1 MNNNKTKIWALI
13 PAAGIGTRMKSELP
27 KQYLEIDGKTIL
39 EHSLSKF
46 LEHPSIDKVVVALH
60 PNDNHWAKIKIA
72 NHSKIITVEGGAT
85 RAESVLN
92 GLKAIQQQHQQ
103 DDWVMVHDAAR
114 PCLDA
119 GSIDAL
125 IQAGKE
131 SKHGAILAIPSV
143 DTVKLANANQKI
155 DKTLNREQIWLAQT
169 PQYFPVQILA
179 DAIKTGLEQGLA
191 ITDEASAIE
200 AQGMHPA
207 LVIGT
212 RKNIKVTQPEDMM
225 LASVWLAGM

>member
-1 MNNNKTKIWALI
+1 MNENKTKIWALI
-13 PAAGIGTRMKSELP
+13 PAAGIGSRMKAQLP

-46 LEHPSIDKVVVALH
+46 LEHPSIEKVVVALH
-60 PNDNHWAKIKIA
+60 PNDHHWSMLKIA
-72 NHSKIITVEGGAT
+72 QHPKIITAEGGET

-92 GLKAIQQQHQQ
+92 GLHAIKQQKAG

-125 IQAGKE
+125 IQAGKD

-143 DTVKLANANQKI
+143 DTVKLANANQTI
-155 DKTLNREQIWLAQT
+155 EKTLNREEIWLAQT
-169 PQYFPVQILA
+169 PQYFPVEALA
-179 DAIKTGLEQGLA
+179 TAIEAGLQQGLP

-200 AQGMHPA
+200 AQGMNPA

-212 RKNIKVTQPEDMM
+212 RKNIKVTEPEDML
-225 LASVWLAGM
+225 LASVWLSHQ

>member
-1 MNNNKTKIWALI
+1 MNDNKTKIWALI
-13 PAAGIGTRMKSELP
+13 PAAGIGSRMKAELP

-60 PNDNHWAKIKIA
+60 SNDNHWAKLKIA
-72 NHSKIITVEGGAT
+72 KHPKIITVEGGET

-92 GLKAIQQQHQQ
+92 GLQAIKQRMGG

-143 DTVKLANANQKI
+143 DTVKLANANQTI

-169 PQYFPVQILA
+169 PQYFPVEALA
-179 DAIKTGLEQGLA
+179 TAIESGLQQGLP

-200 AQGMHPA
+200 AQGQHPA

-212 RKNIKVTQPEDMM
+212 RKNIKVTEPEDMM

>member
-1 MNNNKTKIWALI
+1 MNINKTKIWALI

-103 DDWVMVHDAAR
+103 EDWVMVHDAAR
-114 PCLDA
+114 PCLDKA
-119 GSIDAL
+119 SIDAL
-125 IQAGKE
+125 IQAGKD
-131 SKHGAILAIPSV
+131 SAHGAILAYPSV
-143 DTVKLANANQKI
+143 DTVKLANANQTI

-179 DAIKTGLEQGLA
+179 DAIETGLEQGLA

-212 RKNIKVTQPEDMM
+212 RKNIKVTEPEDMM

>member
-1 MNNNKTKIWALI
+1 MTENKTKIWALI
-13 PAAGIGTRMKSELP
+13 PAAGIGSRMKAELP

-60 PNDNHWAKIKIA
+60 PNDDHWPRLKIA
-72 NHSKIITVEGGAT
+72 KHPKVITVEGGET

-92 GLKAIQQQHQQ
+92 GLQAIQQQGGGN
-103 DDWVMVHDAAR
+103 DWVMVHDAAR

-125 IQAGKE
+125 IQAGID

-143 DTVKLANANQKI
+143 DTVKLANANQTI

-169 PQYFPVQILA
+169 PQYFPVETLA
-179 DAIKTGLEQGLA
+179 TAIKTGLQQGLP

-200 AQGMHPA
+200 AQGQHPA

-212 RKNIKVTQPEDMM
+212 RKNIKVTEPEDMM

>member
-143 DTVKLANANQKI
+143 DTVKLANANQTI

-179 DAIKTGLEQGLA
+179 DAIETGLEQGLA

>member
-60 PNDNHWAKIKIA
+60 PNDNYWVKLKIA
-72 NHSKIITVEGGAT
+72 NHSKVITVEGGAT

-131 SKHGAILAIPSV
+131 SKQGAILAIPSV
-143 DTVKLANANQKI
+143 DTVKLANANQTI

-169 PQYFPVQILA
+169 PQYFPVEVLA
-179 DAIKTGLEQGLA
+179 TAIETGLQQGLP

-200 AQGMHPA
+200 AQGQHPA

-212 RKNIKVTQPEDMM
+212 RKNIKITEPEDMM
-225 LASVWLAGM
+225 LASVWLVT

>member
-1 MNNNKTKIWALI
+1 MNDNKTKIWALI
-13 PAAGIGTRMKSELP
+13 PAAGIGSRMQSEIP

-46 LEHPSIDKVVVALH
+46 LDHPSIEKVVVAIN
-60 PNDNHWAKIKIA
+60 PEDKHWAKLKVA
-72 NHSKIITVEGGAT
+72 NHPKIKTVAGGAT

-92 GLKAIQQQHQQ
+92 GLKAIQQH
-103 DDWVMVHDAAR
+103 DGGNDWVMVHDAAR
-114 PCLDA
+114 PCLDS
-119 GSIDAL
+119 GSVDAL
-125 IQAGKE
+125 IQAGVDSE
-131 SKHGAILAIPSV
+131 HGAILAIPSV
-143 DTVKLANANQKI
+143 DTVKLANANQTI

-169 PQYFPVQILA
+169 PQYFQVGQLA
-179 DAIKTGLEQGLA
+179 DAIVAGLKQGLP

-212 RKNIKVTQPEDMM
+212 RKNIKVTEPEDML
-225 LASVWLAGM
+225 LASMWLAGM

>member
-103 DDWVMVHDAAR
+103 EDWVMVHDAAR

-125 IQAGKE
+125 IQAGNE

-143 DTVKLANANQKI
+143 DTVKLANANQTI

-169 PQYFPVQILA
+169 PQYFPVQTLA
-179 DAIKTGLEQGLA
+179 DAIETGLEQGLA

-212 RKNIKVTQPEDMM
+212 RKNIKVTEPEDMM
-225 LASVWLAGM
+225 LASVWLAT

>member
-60 PNDNHWAKIKIA
+60 PKDNHWAKIKIA

-103 DDWVMVHDAAR
+103 EDWVMVHDAAR

-125 IQAGKE
+125 IQAGNE

-143 DTVKLANANQKI
+143 DTVKLANANQTI

-169 PQYFPVQILA
+169 PQYFPVQTLA
-179 DAIKTGLEQGLA
+179 DAIETGLEQGLA

-212 RKNIKVTQPEDMM
+212 RKNIKVTEPEDMM
-225 LASVWLAGM
+225 LASVWLAT

>member
-1 MNNNKTKIWALI
+1 MTENKTKIWALI
-13 PAAGIGTRMKSELP
+13 PAAGIGSRMKAELP

-46 LEHPSIDKVVVALH
+46 LEHPSIDKVVVALN
-60 PNDNHWAKIKIA
+60 PNDNHWPKLKIA
-72 NHSKIITVEGGAT
+72 KHPKIIAVEGGET

-92 GLKAIQQQHQQ
+92 GLKAIQQQQGQ
-103 DDWVMVHDAAR
+103 NDWVMVHDAAR

-125 IQAGKE
+125 IQAGKD
-131 SKHGAILAIPSV
+131 SKQGVILAIPSV
-143 DTVKLANANQKI
+143 DTIKLANANQTI
-155 DKTLNREQIWLAQT
+155 DKTLSREQIWLAQT
-169 PQYFPVQILA
+169 PQYFPVEALTI
-179 DAIKTGLEQGLA
+179 AIETGLQKALP

-200 AQGMHPA
+200 AQGQHPA

-212 RKNIKVTQPEDMM
+212 RKNIKVTDPEDMM

>member
-1 MNNNKTKIWALI
+1 MNDSKAKIWALI
-13 PAAGIGTRMKSELP
+13 PAAGIGSRMKAVVP

-60 PNDNHWAKIKIA
+60 PNDNYWVKLKIA
-72 NHSKIITVEGGAT
+72 KHPKMITVKGGET

-92 GLKAIQQQHQQ
+92 GLKVIQQQKGGS
-103 DDWVMVHDAAR
+103 DWVMVHDAAR

-125 IQAGKE
+125 IQAGKD

-143 DTVKLANANQKI
+143 DTVKLANANQTI

-169 PQYFPVQILA
+169 PQYFPVEALA
-179 DAIKTGLEQGLA
+179 IAIETGLQQGLS

-200 AQGMHPA
+200 AQGQHPA

-212 RKNIKVTQPEDMM
+212 RKNIKVTEPEDMM
-225 LASVWLAGM
+225 LASVWLASN